1 MKRTAGY
8 VVIALFLERNP
19 FIDDLNN
26 VGSMQKI
33 VDK

>member
-1 MKRTAGY
+1 
-8 VVIALFLERNP
+8 LFLERNP

-33 VDK
+33 VDKWLGD